1 MTELIKFRWGGVSMA
16 TLKELEPELWSK
28 MQFGTCE
35 LGDRRRTQRLVRY
48 ARQMA
53 EKPDASTPQQTEVWG
68 DCKAAYRLFDR
79 PEVTFEAVTAAH
91 YERTLSGL
99 SPGKYFVISDTTE
112 LDYGYKSQREGLG
125 RLGARHRRGFFLHSA
140 VVVDAHTRQV
150 LGLGAQEIWAR
161 PIGKVT
167 RVRRVACRKRPTESD
182 VWGRVM
188 DRVQCRGAGVQL
200 VHVCDRGADN
210 FDVFAHLKV
219 KGDSWVLRAA
229 QLTRK
234 VRTADGIFVK
244 LGALMDTAPLQG
256 AYRVYVSANR
266 NQAARWATVEVRA
279 ISVTLVRPREGSTAF
294 VFDHDIREVAS
305 NVVQVREIDPPQHSK
320 PVRWLLYTS
329 ESISTYAACL
339 EVVESYE
346 QRPIVEA
353 YHQCLKTGLQI
364 ESRQYESADH
374 LRPVIGMICVQAIRL
389 LQLRDVARRAP
400 DAPAGTLVPSEW
412 LAIIGKVLR
421 RPRPLNTVRDF
432 LRALASLGGF
442 LGRKSDGEPGWRT
455 IWRGLDTLLTAGRGY
470 RAARKECG

>member
-1 MTELIKFRWGGVSMA
+1 MA

-305 NVVQVREIDPPQHSK
+305 NVVQVREIDPPKHSK

-412 LAIIGKVLR
+412 LEIIGKVLR

-455 IWRGLDTLLTAGRGY
+455 IWRGLDTLLTASRGY